1 MASNL
6 TAIAPVLYS
15 AAQEVSA
22 EPFGVVS
29 SINTSFDNKGVAK
42 GDKVSVPYAPVQ
54 SNTAFSA
61 AATNPEGTSLTAAK
75 VDIEITKSQKNSMV
89 LTGEQIRSLENGGNY
104 TEWVRQWAAQAMRAL
119 RNEMEADAAIAVKQG
134 ASRAFGTAGTTPFA
148 TSLAELTA
156 VRKILRDNGAPMADL
171 QLVIDT
177 NAALNIQNLGIYQ
190 QAYAAGN
197 DAERRQGLFGRQLG
211 FRIIDSA
218 GIALHTKGTLTS
230 TVSDLGSTAAIGT
243 TSINCDGSTSDTNTV
258 LAGDVITWAGDANKY
273 VIGTAIAS
281 MADDTAIV
289 LNRPGLRKTLAND
302 VTGTIGASYT
312 PSLAFERNAVVGIV
326 RPPLFT
332 ENATIKTMV
341 ISDQFGMSYLMVEL
355 QQYGQTSWEMHAAW
369 GFKVVQPEHVA
380 LILG

>member
-1 MASNL
+1 
-6 TAIAPVLYS
+6 
-15 AAQEVSA
+15 
-22 EPFGVVS
+22 
-29 SINTSFDNKGVAK
+29 
-42 GDKVSVPYAPVQ
+42 
-54 SNTAFSA
+54 
-61 AATNPEGTSLTAAK
+61 
-75 VDIEITKSQKNSMV
+75 
-89 LTGEQIRSLENGGNY
+89 
-104 TEWVRQWAAQAMRAL
+104 
-119 RNEMEADAAIAVKQG
+119 
-134 ASRAFGTAGTTPFA
+134 
-148 TSLAELTA
+148 
-156 VRKILRDNGAPMADL
+156 MADL

-258 LAGDVITWAGDANKY
+258 LAGDVITWAGDTNKY